1 MEILP
6 QIILI
11 IILVLVNA
19 FFSCSEIAIVSVNK
33 TKLIPLIE
41 NGNKKAVKL
50 KGLIDAPSKMLSTIQ
65 VAITLAGFFA
75 SASAA
80 VSISQKFEFVL
91 VKFNIPYAN
100 QISILLITLLLS
112 YITLV
117 FGELV
122 PKRIGLQNPL
132 KISLSVVNIL
142 IFIAKIFTPIISILT
157 ISTNAVIFLL
167 RLNGKNESDD
177 LSREEMIAVLH
188 TGDLE
193 ESEKE
198 ILENVIEFDEKLARE
213 VMIPRPSIFG
223 VSKELTI
230 KEILKIDKITRYS
243 RVPVYEND
251 LDNVI
256 GILHIKDLL
265 LLQDHNVLVSDLMK
279 EAHYVPDTKK
289 ISSLFLEMK
298 SENTHMVILIDEYGG
313 VSGLVTLEDLLE
325 EIVGEINDEY
335 DKEVYNIAEIS
346 KYKYLV
352 NGELSLHDL
361 NDFFETDLESIHYDS
376 IAGLIIE
383 KIGFIPEDDQIIDD
397 ITIDNL
403 TFKVQKIKNNKIET
417 ILIIK
422 KEK

>member
-11 IILVLVNA
+11 IILVLINA
-19 FFSCSEIAIVSVNK
+19 FFSCSEIAIISVNK
-33 TKLIPLIE
+33 NKLTPLIE
-41 NGNKKAVKL
+41 EGNKKAIKL
-50 KGLIDAPSKMLSTIQ
+50 KELINAPSKMLSTIQ

-80 VSISQKFEFVL
+80 VSISQKLEFL
-91 VKFNIPYAN
+91 LIKFNFPYTS
-100 QISILLITLLLS
+100 QISIFLITLLLS

-132 KISLSVVNIL
+132 KISLAVVNIL
-142 IFIAKIFTPIISILT
+142 NMISKIFTPLIFILT
-157 ISTNAVIFLL
+157 ASTNAVLFLL
-167 RLNGKNESDD
+167 GLSGKKESED
-177 LSREEMIAVLH
+177 LSREEMLALLH
-188 TGDLE
+188 TGDLK

-213 VMIPRPSIFG
+213 IMIPRPSVFAI
-223 VSKELTI
+223 SKELTI
-230 KEILKIDKITRYS
+230 EEVLKLDNITRYS
-243 RVPVYEND
+243 RVPVYDND

-265 LLQDHNVLVSDLMK
+265 ILKEHNILVTDIMK
-279 EAHYVPDTKK
+279 EAYYVPDTKK
-289 ISSLFLEMK
+289 ISALFLEMK
-298 SENTHMVILIDEYGG
+298 NENNHIAILIDEYGG
-313 VSGLVTLEDLLE
+313 VSGIVTLEDLLE

-335 DKEVYNIAEIS
+335 DKEVYDISEIS
-346 KYKYLV
+346 KSKYLI

-361 NDFFETDLESIHYDS
+361 NDFFETDLESEHYDS
-376 IAGLIIE
+376 IAGFIIE
-383 KIGFIPEDDQIIDD
+383 KIGFIPNDNQKIDD
-397 ITIDNL
+397 IIIDNL
-403 TFKVQKIKNNKIET
+403 TLRVQKIKNKKIET

-422 KEK
+422 GD

>member
-11 IILVLVNA
+11 IILVLINA

-41 NGNKKAVKL
+41 NGNKKAIKL

-80 VSISQKFEFVL
+80 VSISQKFEIVL
-91 VKFNIPYAN
+91 VKLNIPYAN
-100 QISILLITLLLS
+100 QIAILLITLLLS

-132 KISLSVVNIL
+132 KISLAVVNIL
-142 IFIAKIFTPIISILT
+142 IFIAKVFTPIIAILT
-157 ISTNAVIFLL
+157 VSTNTVIFLL

-177 LSREEMIAVLH
+177 LSREEMLAVLH

-193 ESEKE
+193 DSEKE
-198 ILENVIEFDEKLARE
+198 LLENVIEFDEKLARE
-213 VMIPRPSIFG
+213 IMIPRPSIFG
-223 VSKELTI
+223 VSKDLTI
-230 KEILKIDKITRYS
+230 NEMLKIDNITRYS

-265 LLQDHNVLVSDLMK
+265 LLKDYNVLVSDLMK
-279 EAHYVPDTKK
+279 EAYYVPDTKK
-289 ISSLFLEMK
+289 ISALFLEMK
-298 SENTHMVILIDEYGG
+298 TENNHMAILIDEYGG

-335 DKEVYNIAEIS
+335 DKEVYDIAEIS

-361 NDFFETDLESIHYDS
+361 NDFLKTDLESIHYDS

-383 KIGFIPEDDQIIDD
+383 KIGFIPTDNQKIDDIIIDD
-397 ITIDNL
+397 L
-403 TFKVQKIKNNKIET
+403 TFRVQKIKNNKIET